1 MDVTVVVLTYDSAAT
16 IDACLRSLAAQ
27 TLPPAEIVIVDDDST
42 DTTLARVADFA
53 AAVVTPVRIVRNGSH
68 NISRGRN
75 LGIAAARTPLVAFLD
90 SDACAEP
97 GWIAGARHAFGAA
110 PDAAVV
116 GGGVV
121 TAHATDVRRRHRGQ
135 RRRGPRPGRVAAPCS
150 SAAATWPCTATAS
163 VRTGSTS
170 GGCTPRTS
178 STSTGSAGGRS
189 HRLRGCRT
197 RAGPRRADTSGRCT
211 GTGSGRCATA
221 STPATSAW
229 STTRRRSRWSPPC
242 WPRSL
247 ASPWLLLA
255 YPALSVAET
264 LFVTAYRRPAT
275 RLVPLML
282 VGWLV
287 KNTGWGLGV
296 LVGIAQQAARRS
308 GIPRGD
314 RELEPVA

>member
-27 TLPPAEIVIVDDDST
+27 TVPPAEIVIVDDDST

-53 AAVVTPVRIVRNGSH
+53 AAVVTPVRIVANGSH

-97 GWIAGARHAFGAA
+97 GWTAGLVDAFGAA

-121 TAHATDVRRRHRGQ
+121 TAHATDFAEAIAVNDGAVRDLAASGALLVSGCNMAVHRDRIGPH
-135 RRRGPRPGRVAAPCS
+135 RFDERWVHAEDIEYVNRVGRWAVAPAARVSHESRATARGYFRQMYRYGLWKVRYSIHTRDVRLVDYTPTVAMVAAVL
-150 SAAATWPCTATAS
+150 AA
-163 VRTGSTS
+163 VV
-170 GGCTPRTS
+170 
-178 STSTGSAGGRS
+178 
-189 HRLRGCRT
+189 
-197 RAGPRRADTSGRCT
+197 
-211 GTGSGRCATA
+211 
-221 STPATSAW
+221 
-229 STTRRRSRWSPPC
+229 
-242 WPRSL
+242 

-296 LVGIAQQAARRS
+296 LVGIVQQAARRS